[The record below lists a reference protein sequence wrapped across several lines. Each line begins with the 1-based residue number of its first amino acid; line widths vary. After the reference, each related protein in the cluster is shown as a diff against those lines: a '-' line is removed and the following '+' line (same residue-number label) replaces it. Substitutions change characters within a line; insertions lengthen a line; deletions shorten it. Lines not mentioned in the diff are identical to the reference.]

1 MSALSGRQHE
11 GPLATA
17 RGVGARTFPL
27 SGRKRRQQLHQL
39 FVYVVLIPLAAIVL
53 IPLLWMVSTSLK
65 QQMDV
70 FLNPPVWI
78 PLPPHWS
85 NYSDLFTFYPLH
97 LYAWNTTIIT
107 SLCIVGTLL
116 SCSLAAYG
124 FSRLRAPGRDVIFM
138 LVLSTLMLPDVV
150 TLVPTYILFQKLGWV
165 NTFLPLIVP
174 SFFGNAFYIFLLRQF
189 MMTIPLELEDAAR
202 IDGAS
207 SLGIWWRIMIPL
219 IRPALLMAAVFTF
232 QYTWTDYLKP
242 LIYLND
248 ENKRTLAVALS
259 YFTGSPRGGPQ
270 LHFLMAASFL
280 SLLPLIIVFFFVQRT
295 MIKGIVFTGLKG

>member
-1 MSALSGRQHE
+1 MSTLALPTTRRLSSTAAARRIVGRAFIYLLIIGGSTFFVIPFLWMATSSVKASGDIFIQPPRYVPVLQFQPRLQNYVDAWNALPF
-11 GPLATA
+11 GYFVVNSLTVSVVATLATTLTSIVVAFGFA
-17 RGVGARTFPL
+17 RLRFRGRDVLFLVVL
-27 SGRKRRQQLHQL
+27 STMMLPGQ
-39 FVYVVLIPLAAIVL
+39 VTLIPL
-53 IPLLWMVSTSLK
+53 
-65 QQMDV
+65 
-70 FLNPPVWI
+70 F
-78 PLPPHWS
+78 
-85 NYSDLFTFYPLH
+85 
-97 LYAWNTTIIT
+97 
-107 SLCIVGTLL
+107 
-116 SCSLAAYG
+116 
-124 FSRLRAPGRDVIFM
+124 
-138 LVLSTLMLPDVV
+138 
-150 TLVPTYILFQKLGWV
+150 ILFKNLGWV
-165 NTFLPLIVP
+165 NTLKPLIVP
-174 SFFGNAFYIFLLRQF
+174 TMFGNAFYIFLLRQF